1 MLPFEAESWWVIAGA
16 GVVGLLLGL
25 AIAGVAALKLKQ
37 RLSLAEARLAHRDEL
52 AAEREEIFSRA
63 TERLSRTFDQIAQS
77 RFERHSETFLKLARE
92 SLGSH
97 HEKAKGEL
105 AAREQAIEN
114 LLRPIRETMQRTEQ
128 QLHELDKARRESH
141 GSIKSQLE
149 AVGAAQ
155 KALSDETRN
164 LVKALRRPEVRGQWG
179 ELTLQRVVEL
189 AGMQQHC
196 DFVTQSH
203 TTTASGSIRPDMLIN
218 LPEGRQL
225 VVDVKT
231 PLDAYL
237 EATEA
242 ENEPLRKAA
251 LARHAAV
258 VATRVRELSTKAY
271 WTQFDNTPEF
281 VILFIPGDQFLS
293 AALAEKPELLDSALR
308 QNIILATPTS
318 LVALLKAIAY
328 GWQQV
333 ALTENAAQ
341 IRKLAVE
348 LYERLATYTSHIAD
362 VGKELDGAVKAY
374 NRGVGS
380 LERMV
385 LPSARRFTE
394 LGVQPKKEIPV
405 AAAIET
411 GIRDTLQA
419 TEDDQA

>member
-1 MLPFEAESWWVIAGA
+1 MPPLEPADWWLLVGGIGIGLIIGFAGAAFLVFRLKHRLLTAES
-16 GVVGLLLGL
+16 
-25 AIAGVAALKLKQ
+25 
-37 RLSLAEARLAHRDEL
+37 RLAQRAEIEH
-52 AAEREEIFSRA
+52 EREEIFNLA
-63 TERLSRTFDQIAQS
+63 TERLSRTFDQLAQTQFQS
-77 RFERHSETFLKLARE
+77 HSETFLKLARE
-92 SLGSH
+92 NLGTH

-114 LLRPIRETMQRTEQ
+114 LLRPVRETMQRTEQ
-128 QLHELDKARRESH
+128 QLHEFDKARRESH
-141 GSIKSQLE
+141 GSITHQLQ

-155 KALSDETRN
+155 KALSEETRN

-179 ELTLQRVVEL
+179 EITLQRLVEL
-189 AGMQQHC
+189 AGMQEHC

-203 TTTASGSIRPDMLIN
+203 TPTATGAIRPDMLVN

-242 ENEPLRKAA
+242 DDEAARKAA
-251 LARHAAV
+251 LTRHASVLAD
-258 VATRVRELSTKAY
+258 RIRELSGKGY
-271 WTQFDNTPEF
+271 WNQFDNTPEF

-293 AALAEKPELLDSALR
+293 AALTEKPELLDSALR

-318 LVALLKAIAY
+318 FVALLKAIAY

-341 IRKLAVE
+341 IRKLALE
-348 LYERLATYTSHIAD
+348 LYERLSTYTGHITD
-362 VGKELDGAVKAY
+362 IGKELDSAVKAY
-374 NRGVGS
+374 NRSVGS

-394 LGVQPKKEIPV
+394 LGVQPKKEIP
-405 AAAIET
+405 ATSAIET
-411 GIRDTLQA
+411 ALRA
-419 TEDDQA
+419 TEQNAEDEDH